1 MIFSAIKNYVRVYAQ
16 TLFNMSKMSE
26 GKQFSLTDDL
36 LEQFINE
43 GYLLFSSRARTCKA
57 KKYIVTVA
65 DQTTYLLSGALTTET
80 TNASNNLVEVIECFY
95 ESGTDKWRL
104 RSIKDTEQLYWE
116 TLSNDS
122 PQAFD
127 LQYGNKKIEVYPKV
141 SNSSEN
147 IWIYGVW
154 LPNELS
160 ADSDEPQ
167 IPNNY
172 HQALCDYAIFKV
184 QMLIGSLDET
194 KMNATSQYQMFLARF
209 EQLAEKCRM
218 EVEYRN
224 NDSFQ
229 MREDSDTLNIYDDY
243 YYPTFNHSPV
253 ISIIK
258 FKDSIAF
265 YDTVTATTVFEV
277 KSDGIYWFGQK
288 VRYAKQSGTDTFNST
303 TGTTILLAEAV
314 TDVDD
319 YAVTIT
325 PLDSTDGDIG
335 EMIVYKGLTSFTVK
349 NTGSNATT
357 NFDYVVF

>member
-1 MIFSAIKNYVRVYAQ
+1 MIFSAIKDYVRTYAQ
-16 TLFNMSKMSE
+16 TLFMLNKMSE
-26 GKQFSLTDDL
+26 GKQFPLTDDL
-36 LEQFINE
+36 LEKFINE
-43 GYLLFSSRARTCKA
+43 GYLLFCSYARTVKE
-57 KKYIVTVA
+57 KKYIVT
-65 DQTTYLLSGALTTET
+65 TALTTNYALSSALT
-80 TNASNNLVEVIECFY
+80 TGSTNASNNLVEVIECFY
-95 ESGTDKWRL
+95 ESGDDKWRL
-104 RSIKDTEQLYWE
+104 RSIKDSEQLYWE
-116 TLSNDS
+116 TLANDS
-122 PQAFD
+122 PQGFD
-127 LQYGNKKIEVYPKV
+127 LQYGNKRIEVYPKV
-141 SNSSEN
+141 TNADEN

-167 IPNNY
+167 IPSNY

-184 QMLIGSLDET
+184 QMLIGALDQT
-194 KMNATSQYQMFLARF
+194 KQNAFAQYQAFLQRF
-209 EQLAEKCRM
+209 QELAETCRK

-229 MREDSDTLNIYDDY
+229 MQEDSDEHNIYDDY

-258 FKDSIAF
+258 FKDSIVF

-277 KSDGIYWFGQK
+277 KSDGLYWFGQK
-288 VRYAKQSGTDTFNST
+288 VRYAKQSGTDTFNSS

-314 TDVDD
+314 TNVDD

-335 EMIVYKGLTSFTVK
+335 EMVVYKGLTSFTVK